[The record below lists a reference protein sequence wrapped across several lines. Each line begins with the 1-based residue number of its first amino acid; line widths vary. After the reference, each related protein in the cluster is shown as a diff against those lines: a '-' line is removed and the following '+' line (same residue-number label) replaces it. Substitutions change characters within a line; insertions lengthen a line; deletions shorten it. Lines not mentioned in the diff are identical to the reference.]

1 MSEPLE
7 IESPQANINRARF
20 AGKDFFTFV
29 DDLIARIQLNFVTE
43 FNDFVSSG
51 TGQMLID
58 IVSWACETLSFYIDR
73 QAAES
78 YIQTARLRRSLVRLC
93 RQIGYK
99 MSPAVAAAVDLSVTL
114 TEVRPFDV
122 TVPIGF
128 QFQGPNDLVFEATEA
143 VTFPTGEGPTST
155 PRVIAAREGI
165 AKTEK
170 FKSDGSKNQVFRL
183 NPAEGKWVAEGTV
196 SLTVA
201 GAPWEESTFIT
212 YDPTDQYEIDYNLT
226 PPVVRFGDAVAGN
239 IPASGADIVV
249 NYIETSGEGGL
260 VLAETITDVVN
271 PLVVAFTDIG
281 LNVTNPDPSAGG
293 APPESLESARRNA
306 PLYFAARNVAVVR
319 ADYVSLSQAYTD
331 PVAGSVAVAQAF
343 VALGADDDLTLQ
355 ELLNNIRAIV
365 SPLAAE
371 IQGYVDDAR
380 ADLTSITSLRDD
392 AETENGNVGTALAAI
407 GAASTTAWSRTEDAQ
422 TESTKIEGD
431 VAAALGEIGTWA
443 TGSTQIQDPEL
454 TAIQNILNDIDS
466 KAGTAKGYGDD
477 VLNALSD
484 IDDET
489 ADATTAQGAIA
500 ADLTAMTPLITSL
513 SGELDSI
520 ETAIGTSFDTSIE
533 TELQAIYDH
542 VDGFL
547 ASDCKSNLV
556 QVPILAYDVNGF
568 YTAPPLALMRSLE
581 RYLRARKEVTQ
592 VVEVVSGEPY
602 LVSAVI
608 VGVIGVLEGFVQA
621 TVLSNVR
628 KAIEDLL
635 RERVFGDSLR
645 LSDLYTSIQPD
656 PKTGVGGVDGVDYA
670 TFEITGPVAFLNSRG
685 NLVITREYVIT
696 LGSLT
701 LTAETAV
708 D

>member
-1 MSEPLE
+1 MTEPLE

-78 YIQTARLRRSLVRLC
+78 YIQTAKLRRSLVRLC

-114 TEVRPFDV
+114 TEIRTFDV

-128 QFQGPNDLVFEATEA
+128 QFQGPNDLIFEATEA
-143 VTFPTGEGPTST
+143 VTFPAGEGPTST
-155 PRVIAAREGI
+155 PRIIATREGVT
-165 AKTEK
+165 KTEK

-183 NPAEGKWVAEGTV
+183 NPADGKWVAEGTV
-196 SLTVA
+196 SLTVG

-249 NYIETSGEGGL
+249 TYVETAGEGGL
-260 VLAETITDVVN
+260 VLAETVTDVVS

-281 LNVTNPDPSAGG
+281 LNITNPDPSAGG

-319 ADYVSLSQAYTD
+319 ADYVSLSEAYTD

-343 VALGADDDLTLQ
+343 VALGAEDDLTLQ
-355 ELLNNIRAIV
+355 ELLNNIREIV
-365 SPLAAE
+365 NPLAAE
-371 IQGYVDDAR
+371 VQGYIDDAR
-380 ADLTSITSLRDD
+380 DDLTSITNLRDD
-392 AETENGNVGTALAAI
+392 AETENGDVGTALTAI
-407 GAASTTAWSRTEDAQ
+407 GSASTTARARTEDAQ
-422 TESTKIEGD
+422 IEATKIEGD
-431 VAAALGEIGTWA
+431 VAAALGEIGGWA

-454 TAIQNILNDIDS
+454 TTIQNILNDIDS
-466 KAGTAKGYGDD
+466 KAGTAKGHGDS
-477 VLNALSD
+477 VLNELSD
-484 IDDET
+484 IDNET
-489 ADATTAQGAIA
+489 ADATTAQTAVA
-500 ADLTAMTPLITSL
+500 AGLTAMTPLITSL
-513 SGELDSI
+513 GGELDSI
-520 ETAIGTSFDTSIE
+520 ETAMGTGFETSIE

-547 ASDCKSNLV
+547 SSDCKSNLV

-581 RYLRARKEVTQ
+581 SYLRARKEVTQ

-608 VGVIGVLEGFVQA
+608 VGTIGVLDGYVKA

-635 RERVFGDSLR
+635 RDRVFGNSLR

-656 PKTGVGGVDGVDYA
+656 PKTGVGGIDGVDYA
-670 TFEITGPVAFLNSRG
+670 TFEITGPAAFLNSRG

-696 LGSLT
+696 LGTLT

-708 D
+708 E

>member
-1 MSEPLE
+1 MTEPLE

-20 AGKDFFTFV
+20 AGKDFFTFI

-93 RQIGYK
+93 RQVGYK
-99 MSPAVAAAVDLSVTL
+99 MSPAVSAAVDLSVTL
-114 TEVRPFDV
+114 QQIQAFDV
-122 TVPIGF
+122 PVPIGF
-128 QFQGPNDLVFEATEA
+128 QFQGPNDLTFEATEA
-143 VTFPTGEGPTST
+143 VTFPAGEGPLST
-155 PRVIAAREGI
+155 PRIIAAREGI
-165 AKTEK
+165 TKTEK

-183 NPAEGKWVAEGTV
+183 NPGEGKWVAEGTV
-196 SLTVA
+196 SITVG
-201 GAPWEESTFIT
+201 GAPWAESVFIT
-212 YDPTDQYEIDYNLT
+212 YDPTNQYEVDYNLT

-239 IPASGADIVV
+239 IPATGADIVV
-249 NYIETSGEGGL
+249 TYVETSGENGL
-260 VLAETITDVVN
+260 VLADTIQDVVS

-281 LNVTNPDPSAGG
+281 LNITNPDPSAGG

-306 PLYFAARNVAVVR
+306 PLYFAARNVAVVK

-343 VALGADDDLTLQ
+343 VALGAEDDLTLQ
-355 ELLNNIRAIV
+355 ALLDNIRAIV
-365 SPLAAE
+365 NPLAAQ

-380 ADLTSITSLRDD
+380 DDLQGISDLRDN
-392 AETENGNVGTALAAI
+392 AESENNDIGSELATIATQ
-407 GAASTTAWSRTEDAQ
+407 STTARDRTEDAKG
-422 TESTKIEGD
+422 EAHKIKGD
-431 VAAALGEIGTWA
+431 VSGALSEV
-443 TGSTQIQDPEL
+443 GSWSSGATQIQDPEL
-454 TAIQNILNDIDS
+454 TTIQNWLNAIDT
-466 KAGTAKGYGDD
+466 KAGNAEGYGD
-477 VLNALSD
+477 NAL
-484 IDDET
+484 T
-489 ADATTAQGAIA
+489 ALNNLDNAANDASTAQAAVA
-500 ADLTAMTPLITSL
+500 ADLTAMTPYITSL
-513 SGELDSI
+513 GGELDNI
-520 ETAIGTSFDTSIE
+520 EAGIGTGFETSIE

-547 ASDCKSNLV
+547 ASDCQSNLV

-608 VGVIGVLEGFVQA
+608 VGTIGVIEGYVQA

-635 RERVFGDSLR
+635 RGRVFGDSLR
-645 LSDLYTSIQPD
+645 KSDLYTSIQPD
-656 PKTGVGGVDGVDYA
+656 PKTGVGGIEGVDYA
-670 TFEITGPVAFLNSRG
+670 NLEITGPAGFLNANG
-685 NLVITREYVIT
+685 NLVISREYVIT

-708 D
+708 E